1 MNEELKGIIQ
11 KMIDNNESQE
21 TINAVIAE
29 YERRNASDVQVG
41 KTDAAAG
48 ETATV
53 VADQPSELDL
63 QSENGLSA
71 LPQEDEG
78 NIFERL
84 FSEPIKK
91 GLALSDPAAETYD
104 VLAPSALGGGDY
116 SKEAIDALQKTW
128 NAQEKVGLTR
138 EGQAYENAVDKRI
151 KNGEN
156 AILAY
161 FKEFGNN
168 KVGATQWMVQSMA
181 QSAGTAA
188 EMPLVPAL
196 ATVAGAA
203 SSIAKA
209 PKNPYVMAGAGI
221 VGGLQAFQASSMG
234 VLETTNTLME
244 ETKEWFAEN
253 NLDWNKD
260 SDWNK
265 LLKDESA
272 LREIQ
277 LRSFGRGAAVGGTE
291 YVLSKITSKAVGGG
305 ASLIGGAGIGSK
317 IARGL
322 IKTVGGLGGE
332 SIAGGASEVAGLLV
346 QGEDITT
353 EESQKQIGQEMITGT
368 VMAPVT
374 VAGAAVEEAKIKNSY
389 IVNGDKINRNDT
401 NSIINE
407 SRDKDFANIRI
418 KSDDKKVNQKIK
430 SRREKIV
437 KENKNLI
444 KNKVEPQII
453 TEQKKKLD
461 LDIQQTEIDIANV
474 KEQGDNLSA
483 LPFETRLKDLK
494 DKRAAL
500 DKIVQYQLDEL
511 SEQESMDLMDMDD
524 DISLYQSIVNDPMST
539 EVAKKEAQKQLDLL
553 KVQQVQTFMN
563 PDTIDSRNP
572 NGPKSQKN
580 IDLSQ
585 KTQEAYEEGNIDGVI
600 EAQQGLISSIAT
612 SLWSR
617 VPKEKQVGTYEGFKA
632 ALVTS
637 KSGMLD
643 MINSYSPEK
652 FPGVPLAAYLGDRQ
666 KGLRVRANR
675 IIKEL
680 TKQDFEVS
688 TDSTEVLN
696 SFSDSETNI
705 DDIDIYGPKYNSQKL
720 GLGTNL
726 LEEASKDV
734 ELATQKIENELA
746 KADEKAKPLTQKQ
759 RQSKAEKAFN
769 SVFKNKYAKR
779 VKDKIGKK
787 LDKEKYIRDNVTTLK
802 KIVLA
807 NRDFQKGNQG
817 LAKDWN
823 KYPPSDQAFVDYYM
837 GTDTSNAQAISD
849 RKKSLAEAVSD
860 QIGKDARDNYF
871 EGKEAERAEIG
882 KRLGIAYSEDLEVK
896 KIRIFD
902 FDDTLARSNSQVL
915 YTLPDGTTGKLNA
928 TEYAKRDQELKDKGA
943 TFDFSEFSKVIDGKK
958 GPLFEVA
965 QKINAARG
973 NEDLFVL
980 TARPADSASSIQ
992 EFLKLA
998 GLDFRKENIIGLG
1011 DGTAQAKADWV
1022 QGKIDEGYNDFYF
1035 ADDAIKNVE
1044 AVKQVLD
1051 NADVK
1056 GKVQQAKVYQEV
1068 ISDIE
1073 KELNI
1078 LISSVQQIGY
1088 WKQNVPQANVDL
1100 ADQRSYNKYIESFL
1114 SFIGHKN
1121 TKKINLN
1128 NYDDLLQTQKE
1139 LEEAANSGF
1148 ISLQGLKAGKLANF
1162 GKKVVIKDPETGEFI
1177 SKATAGTRK
1186 IPKQKQEKYYELS
1199 GPVEG
1204 SEGNYYKVP
1213 GEYVKNK
1220 KGKFDWKDDSS
1231 AVKEIEKIAA
1241 NVLKPDTSKGSVY
1254 WSSTVDPAY
1263 IRLEKAAKENYK
1275 GEIIEGGITRIKP
1288 LEGKA
1293 NIIVNKV
1300 LNFDKFKKLANDSQP
1315 QVKINQKIITQ
1326 LTKDFG
1332 LSVKS
1337 GMNPYVAG
1345 MLLKGA
1351 YQSTEGGIKASYEF
1365 KWIETGELEFGKSE
1379 KYTEEYKG
1387 NKERR
1392 VREEHSPP
1400 ASVFGAKL
1408 VQVALTADVD
1418 NIEAIVEDM
1427 YQDAGQF
1434 LISFKHDEM
1443 LDNAKLGASIVEGSY
1458 IGRASGLTRIL
1469 SAGIPARK
1477 LINKNGNTV
1486 ADLAQLAVNVPNIV
1500 ANEAAIDVL
1509 GPKADRG
1516 LQSAVQMQEDLN
1528 PNPELSNNEAVE
1540 ALSDML
1546 GTIYGMD
1553 VITTKKALEEAGYSE
1568 ADVKKAL
1575 RSFGF
1580 EDSENGYVFINS
1592 EKAGLDTAMHEFTHV
1607 WANLVFAKDPELFN
1621 AIYDKL
1627 KSHPRYAEAISRMS
1641 KGGYANIPVDSFGYK
1656 NEVMAYILG
1665 EEGKSLYEV
1674 FAGDAEAKS
1683 LIDKFFDYVRE
1694 ALGFDPTVKNFADLN
1709 VDQVV
1714 KLAVK
1719 DMMEGNPSANFNKLQ
1734 NVAEGKSW
1742 YAKSEAA
1749 QSPSAKAKADPLVRA
1764 FNKLKLSYRA
1774 NKDLAR
1780 AINDAYAE
1788 VEGLMS
1794 FMDFVKLVSKNTKEI
1809 KTGKTNQL
1817 LIAKA
1822 EIIKANKIAEESAK
1836 KQAEDKVNEEQASKL
1851 QSMFRRII
1859 YQAKGEGAKA
1869 SRWFIPPNAEDFK
1882 GLLYAFLPKGQLG
1895 LDARKWMEEN
1905 LLKPYSNG
1913 IATLDTEILHKSK
1926 AWTDMSK
1933 GFNFEEKV
1941 GGTPYTLGDAIKVY
1955 NALKEGVD
1963 PGIAKKKHLDA
1974 LIHAVESN
1982 SEVLDLANEVAES
1995 FPIKLESGWQTRAFA
2010 KEIYDSINN
2019 GARKRHLETFSNN
2032 VDAVFTDATLDL
2044 IADQYGEKYRQAIV
2058 STLRRMKSG
2067 RNRVST
2073 DANANSYMNWL
2084 NRAVGTTMFLNT
2096 RSAILQ
2102 LLSTLNFLGK
2112 PGNNIFQATAAFAN
2126 QKQWKADYNK
2136 LWNSDYL
2143 SNRRDGAKFDVLAD
2157 EIAEGP
2163 QGLNKILKFGF
2174 LPTRYADSF
2183 AIALGGA
2190 AYYRNRINMLMKEGM
2205 SEADA
2210 EAQAMIDWR
2219 ATAEE
2224 SQQSSDPSKI
2234 SEIQASSIGKI
2245 IYAFAN
2251 TPFQYAR
2258 ITKRKLQ
2265 DITSGRSAAAGTVRT
2280 DMQSILYY
2288 SVGQAIM
2295 FNALQSGLVAL
2306 LNSDDPEDDEMKEE
2320 KYALLLERTLT
2331 SFAKSTGN
2339 PGAVASTLYAMMK
2352 EGYMQQTGKKRPDAN
2367 AFAITATSIS
2377 PPLNSKMRDLAG
2389 AYRAFNKIEEGDAF
2403 TPSLDNEA
2411 LTMAGEVASFGG
2423 VPLDR
2428 VIRKARHL
2436 AAIKNEEAEL
2446 WQKIWMLA
2454 GWSSWELGVKESKDT
2469 EFKAMD
2475 FKDVDFKEVEFKE
2488 SAFKKLEN
2496 GIAGRAN
2503 NDGTIEIDPNLS
2515 PVERAKTIA
2524 HEKQHMKDM
2533 KAGKLNYDDNYVYW
2547 NDSKYE
2553 RKNGKIIY
2561 KGKSYIEGHPS
2572 LPWEKKAYNAE
2583 PSTKEIKRKKLYA

>member
-29 YERRNASDVQVG
+29 YERRNASDVQEG
-41 KTDAAAG
+41 KTDAAAE

-53 VADQPSELDL
+53 VADQPIGLDL
-63 QSENGLSA
+63 QSENGL
-71 LPQEDEG
+71 LEQPEDDEG
-78 NIFERL
+78 FFEGLYNVASKGYASAGATGETLDIMSSGYKSDAELLEYIEAKEEARSAENI
-84 FSEPIKK
+84 IKSQQEFAEK
-91 GLALSDPAAETYD
+91 VEKYKQEGDNGFLAGFKAFADDPSMGID
-104 VLAPSALGGGDY
+104 VMVSSFAGQVRA
-116 SKEAIDALQKTW
+116 
-128 NAQEKVGLTR
+128 AQEAPGIV
-138 EGQAYENAVDKRI
+138 A
-151 KNGEN
+151 
-156 AILAY
+156 
-161 FKEFGNN
+161 
-168 KVGATQWMVQSMA
+168 AT
-181 QSAGTAA
+181 TA
-188 EMPLVPAL
+188 
-196 ATVAGAA
+196 AGAA
-203 SSIAKA
+203 TGSFIPVLGTVSGGLAGARLSSMAVMEAQATFSELLDEKMQEQGLNLKSTADLRKVLEDEDTMDDIRRKAVGRGLTIGTIEAIFGKLAGSTGKIVNKASRLSKVGGAVGAVGIEAAGGMVGETAGMLVAGQELAGEEILLEGIAGTVFAPAQIAAAGLDSKAEYRLNGEKLNNKKAINEVVENSSDEDFVNTKINVKKDKELSDRIQERRKNIIRNNKQAVKDKIA
-209 PKNPYVMAGAGI
+209 PK
-221 VGGLQAFQASSMG
+221 QAD
-234 VLETTNTLME
+234 E
-244 ETKEWFAEN
+244 
-253 NLDWNKD
+253 
-260 SDWNK
+260 
-265 LLKDESA
+265 LKAKINAAIKTS
-272 LREIQ
+272 EIQ
-277 LRSFGRGAAVGGTE
+277 LKEVKDTDGELAA
-291 YVLSKITSKAVGGG
+291 
-305 ASLIGGAGIGSK
+305 
-317 IARGL
+317 
-322 IKTVGGLGGE
+322 
-332 SIAGGASEVAGLLV
+332 
-346 QGEDITT
+346 
-353 EESQKQIGQEMITGT
+353 
-368 VMAPVT
+368 
-374 VAGAAVEEAKIKNSY
+374 EAI
-389 IVNGDKINRNDT
+389 
-401 NSIINE
+401 E
-407 SRDKDFANIRI
+407 IRI
-418 KSDDKKVNQKIK
+418 KTLKQQL
-430 SRREKIV
+430 E
-437 KENKNLI
+437 E
-444 KNKVEPQII
+444 
-453 TEQKKKLD
+453 LD
-461 LDIQQTEIDIANV
+461 NHIN
-474 KEQGDNLSA
+474 
-483 LPFETRLKDLK
+483 F
-494 DKRAAL
+494 
-500 DKIVQYQLDEL
+500 QLDEL
-511 SEQESMDLMDMDD
+511 NEDETLSLMNMDD
-524 DISLYQSIVNDPMST
+524 DVSLYQSILNDPNSS
-539 EVAKKEAQKQLDLL
+539 EAAKKSAEEQLLILKAAQINVLNNTDSADLA
-553 KVQQVQTFMN
+553 N
-563 PDTIDSRNP
+563 PD
-572 NGPKSQKN
+572 GPRKQKN

-585 KTQEAYEEGNIDGVI
+585 KTQEAYEKGGVNNYGEI
-600 EAQQGLISSIAT
+600 AEHQIGTIRSIAT

-617 VPKEKQVGTYEGFKA
+617 VAEDKKIGTYDDFVA
-632 ALVTS
+632 ALISEPSGLRDMV
-637 KSGMLD
+637 KSYDPTL
-643 MINSYSPEK
+643 
-652 FPGVPLAAYLGDRQ
+652 GVPLAAYIGDRK

-675 IIKEL
+675 IIKKL
-680 TKQDFEVS
+680 TKQDVQQS
-688 TDSTEVLN
+688 TDSTEALN
-696 SFSDSETNI
+696 QFGDEI
-705 DDIDIYGPKYNSQKL
+705 DIDSMDLGPRFNYERL
-720 GLGTNL
+720 GLGKVLGNL
-726 LEEASKDV
+726 ESDV
-734 ELATQKIENELA
+734 EIGLQKTINELEKLGEVTQK
-746 KADEKAKPLTQKQ
+746 K
-759 RQSKAEKAFN
+759 RQSESEKAFN
-769 SVFKNKYAKR
+769 SIFKNKY
-779 VKDKIGKK
+779 DKIIKDFVGKNTK
-787 LDKEKYIRDNVTTLK
+787 TSKDFTEFIDKNFDTLK
-802 KIVLA
+802 RIAL
-807 NRDFQKGNQG
+807 NNIDFQKGGGISNT
-817 LAKDWN
+817 WN
-823 KYPPSDQAFVDYYM
+823 TYAPSKQDFIDYYE
-837 GTDTSNAQAISD
+837 GKDIAPNKPASVKSD
-849 RKKSLAEAVSD
+849 RKKSLINAIVADLSKSAREA
-860 QIGKDARDNYF
+860 YF
-871 EGKEAERAEIG
+871 ETRPDEQKAFNIEQQISFQEAG
-882 KRLGIAYSEDLEVK
+882 VK

-902 FDDTLARSNSQVL
+902 FDDTLAKSNSQVL

-928 TEYAKRDQELKDKGA
+928 TEYAKRDQELKDAGA

-980 TARPADSASSIQ
+980 TARPADAAGPIQ

-998 GLDFRKENIIGLG
+998 GLDFKKENIIGLG

-1022 QGKIDEGYNDFYF
+1022 QGKINEGYNDFYF

-1044 AVKQVLD
+1044 AVKNVLD

-1056 GKVQQAKVYQEV
+1056 GKVQQAKAYQDVLSEIV
-1068 ISDIE
+1068 EQVALLYTADSSPLIFENPIS
-1073 KELNI
+1073 N
-1078 LISSVQQIGY
+1078 
-1088 WKQNVPQANVDL
+1088 QANYMKYTLNEVVPYVDHNNTEPV
-1100 ADQRSYNKYIESFL
+1100 DVNKPEGLKKAVEGLKNIASKGFL
-1114 SFIGHKN
+1114 SLNHMVNMANAGRKEVRG
-1121 TKKINLN
+1121 TKTNG
-1128 NYDDLLQTQKE
+1128 
-1139 LEEAANSGF
+1139 LEVGVKFYEMNS
-1148 ISLQGLKAGKLANF
+1148 K
-1162 GKKVVIKDPETGEFI
+1162 
-1177 SKATAGTRK
+1177 
-1186 IPKQKQEKYYELS
+1186 
-1199 GPVEG
+1199 VEG
-1204 SEGNYYKVP
+1204 SILVKGKHYLKRPADKKFRDGV
-1213 GEYVKNK
+1213 EYLNK
-1220 KGKFDWKDDSS
+1220 YKGKFKPSDGNVFYGKSDPNFE
-1231 AVKEIEKIAA
+1231 AVEK
-1241 NVLKPDTSKGSVY
+1241 V
-1254 WSSTVDPAY
+1254 
-1263 IRLEKAAKENYK
+1263 AKENYS
-1275 GEIIEGGITRIKP
+1275 GAEIKKQGALNLFTKT
-1288 LEGKA
+1288 K

-1300 LNFDKFKKLANDSQP
+1300 VSLNIFKELVEKHRPKA
-1315 QVKINQKIITQ
+1315 KINQELVKQMTIDYGNAVKNGANPYIA
-1326 LTKDFG
+1326 G
-1332 LSVKS
+1332 LMLKS
-1337 GMNPYVAG
+1337 GYASTS
-1345 MLLKGA
+1345 GA
-1351 YQSTEGGIKASYEF
+1351 IKTSYEF
-1365 KWIETGELEFGKSE
+1365 KGFENGNLEFGESLKFTE
-1379 KYTEEYKG
+1379 KYKG
-1387 NKERR
+1387 NSKRR

-1400 ASVFGAKL
+1400 VGTFTGKL
-1408 VQVALTADVD
+1408 LKLAVLAPEQSIGLTIDQ
-1418 NIEAIVEDM
+1418 M
-1427 YQDAGQF
+1427 YKDAGQY
-1434 LISFKHDEM
+1434 LVSFKHDEM
-1443 LDNAKLGASIVEGSY
+1443 IDNGGLASSIMPGSS
-1458 IGRASGLTRIL
+1458 IGYGSSIL
-1469 SAGIPARK
+1469 RLLKAGIPPAK
-1477 LINKNGNTV
+1477 ITTLDPITE
-1486 ADLAQLAVNVPNIV
+1486 NVLRLESIKSIGLPDIIAEGALSNLSQES
-1500 ANEAAIDVL
+1500 AN
-1509 GPKADRG
+1509 
-1516 LQSAVQMQEDLN
+1516 QSAVQMQEN
-1528 PNPELSNNEAVE
+1528 LSPDPKLTNNEAIE

-1546 GTIYGMD
+1546 GTIYGIN
-1553 VITTKKALEEAGYSE
+1553 VITGSKEKARKALQDVGYAKE
-1568 ADVKKAL
+1568 DIEFAL
-1575 RSFGF
+1575 KQMGF
-1580 EDSENGYVFINS
+1580 NDPNSGIIYINS
-1592 EKAGLDTAMHEFTHV
+1592 EKAGLDTPMHEFTHA
-1607 WANLVFAKDPELFN
+1607 WAEIVNKKDPNLFN

-1627 KSHPRYAEAISRMS
+1627 KSHPLYGKAVDRMAKGKTYS
-1641 KGGYANIPVDSFGYK
+1641 KLSPDSFGYK
-1656 NEVMAYILG
+1656 NEIMAFILG

-1674 FAGDAEAKS
+1674 FEGDAEAKS

-1694 ALGFDPTVKNFADLN
+1694 ALGFDPTIKNFADLT

-1719 DMMEGNPSANFNKLQ
+1719 DMLEGNPSANFNKLQ
-1734 NVAEGKSW
+1734 NVAKGKSW
-1742 YAKSEAA
+1742 YAKSEAT
-1749 QSPSAKAKADPLVRA
+1749 QSPSAKAKSDPIVRA
-1764 FNKLKLSYRA
+1764 FNKLKLSYRE
-1774 NKDLAR
+1774 NKNLAQ
-1780 AINDAYAE
+1780 AINDAYSE
-1788 VEGLMS
+1788 VENLMD
-1794 FMDFVKLVSKNTKEI
+1794 FVDFVKLVFRNTKEI

-1822 EIIKANKIAEESAK
+1822 EIIKADKIAEENAK
-1836 KQAEDKVNEEQASKL
+1836 KQAEQKLSDDQASKL

-1895 LDARKWMEEN
+1895 VDARKWMEEH
-1905 LLKPYSNG
+1905 LIKPYSNG

-2102 LLSTLNFLGK
+2102 LLSTLNFIGK

-2143 SNRRDGAKFDVLAD
+2143 ANRRDGAKFDVLAD

-2190 AYYRNRINMLMKEGM
+2190 AYYRNRVNMLMKEGM

-2219 ATAEE
+2219 NTAEE

-2265 DITSGRSAAAGTVRT
+2265 DIASGRSAAAGTLRT

-2306 LNSDDPEDDEMKEE
+2306 LNSDDPEDEELKEE

-2352 EGYMQQTGKKRPDAN
+2352 EGYMQQTGQKRPDPN

-2377 PPLNSKMRDLAG
+2377 PPLNSKIRDLAG
-2389 AYRAFNKIEEGDAF
+2389 AYRAFNKIDEGDAF

-2423 VPLDR
+2423 IPLDR

-2469 EFKAMD
+2469 EFKAID

-2488 SAFKKLEN
+2488 SAFKKLED

-2503 NDGTIEIDPNLS
+2503 KDGTIEIDPNLS
-2515 PVERAKTIA
+2515 PVERTKTFF
-2524 HEKQHMKDM
+2524 HENQHQDDM
-2533 KAGKLNYDDNYVYW
+2533 NTIMSNGKPMLDYDDKYVYW
-2547 NDSKYE
+2547 KNGKYE

-2572 LPWEKKAYNAE
+2572 LPWEKKAYDAE

>member
-11 KMIDNNESQE
+11 QMIDNNEPQE

-29 YERRNASDVQVG
+29 YERRNASDIQVG

-53 VADQPSELDL
+53 VADQPSELGL
-63 QSENGLSA
+63 QSENGLSEQPEDNEGFFEGLYNVA
-71 LPQEDEG
+71 SKGYASAGATGETLDIMSSGYKSDAELLAYMEAKEEARSAENIIKSQQEFAEKVEKFKQEGDNGFLAGFKAFADDPGMGLDVMVSSFAGQVRAGQEAPGIVAATTATGAAAGSFIPVLGTVSGGLAGARLSSMAVMEAQATFSELLDEKMQEQGLNLKSTADLRKVLEDEDTMDDIRRKSIG
-78 NIFERL
+78 RGLTIGAVEAIFGKLAGSTGKIVNKASRL
-84 FSEPIKK
+84 SKVGGAVGAVGIEAA
-91 GLALSDPAAETYD
+91 GGMVGETAGMLVAGQELAGEEILLEGIAGTVFAPAQIAAESLNAKAEYR
-104 VLAPSALGGGDY
+104 LNGEKLNN
-116 SKEAIDALQKTW
+116 KKAINEVVKNSSDEDFVNTKINVKKDKDLSNKI
-128 NAQEKVGLTR
+128 QERRK
-138 EGQAYENAVDKRI
+138 NII
-151 KNGEN
+151 KNNKQAVKDKIAPKKAEELKAKINAAIKTAEIELKQVKDVDGE
-156 AILAY
+156 LAA
-161 FKEFGNN
+161 
-168 KVGATQWMVQSMA
+168 GAT
-181 QSAGTAA
+181 
-188 EMPLVPAL
+188 E
-196 ATVAGAA
+196 
-203 SSIAKA
+203 
-209 PKNPYVMAGAGI
+209 
-221 VGGLQAFQASSMG
+221 
-234 VLETTNTLME
+234 
-244 ETKEWFAEN
+244 
-253 NLDWNKD
+253 
-260 SDWNK
+260 
-265 LLKDESA
+265 
-272 LREIQ
+272 
-277 LRSFGRGAAVGGTE
+277 
-291 YVLSKITSKAVGGG
+291 
-305 ASLIGGAGIGSK
+305 
-317 IARGL
+317 
-322 IKTVGGLGGE
+322 
-332 SIAGGASEVAGLLV
+332 
-346 QGEDITT
+346 
-353 EESQKQIGQEMITGT
+353 
-368 VMAPVT
+368 
-374 VAGAAVEEAKIKNSY
+374 
-389 IVNGDKINRNDT
+389 
-401 NSIINE
+401 
-407 SRDKDFANIRI
+407 IRI
-418 KSDDKKVNQKIK
+418 K
-430 SRREKIV
+430 
-437 KENKNLI
+437 
-444 KNKVEPQII
+444 
-453 TEQKKKLD
+453 KLK
-461 LDIQQTEIDIANV
+461 QQLEEIDNHIN
-474 KEQGDNLSA
+474 
-483 LPFETRLKDLK
+483 F
-494 DKRAAL
+494 
-500 DKIVQYQLDEL
+500 QLDEL
-511 SEQESMDLMDMDD
+511 NEGETLALMNMDD
-524 DISLYQSIVNDPMST
+524 DVSLYQSILNDSNSS
-539 EVAKKEAQKQLDLL
+539 EAAKKSAEEQLSILKATQINVLNNTDSADLA
-553 KVQQVQTFMN
+553 
-563 PDTIDSRNP
+563 NP

-580 IDLSQ
+580 IDLSR
-585 KTQEAYEEGNIDGVI
+585 KTQEAYERGDIDGVI

-617 VPKEKQVGTYEGFKA
+617 VPKEKQVGTYDGFKT

-643 MINSYSPEK
+643 MLASYKSET
-652 FPGVPLAAYLGDRQ
+652 GVPLAAYLGDRR

-746 KADEKAKPLTQKQ
+746 KADEAAKTLTQKQ

-787 LDKEKYIRDNVTTLK
+787 LDKEKYIRGNVTTLK

-871 EGKEAERAEIG
+871 EGKEAERTEISE
-882 KRLGIAYSEDLEVK
+882 RLGVAYLEDL
-896 KIRIFD
+896 
-902 FDDTLARSNSQVL
+902 
-915 YTLPDGTTGKLNA
+915 
-928 TEYAKRDQELKDKGA
+928 
-943 TFDFSEFSKVIDGKK
+943 SEEQD
-958 GPLFEVA
+958 
-965 QKINAARG
+965 
-973 NEDLFVL
+973 
-980 TARPADSASSIQ
+980 
-992 EFLKLA
+992 
-998 GLDFRKENIIGLG
+998 
-1011 DGTAQAKADWV
+1011 
-1022 QGKIDEGYNDFYF
+1022 
-1035 ADDAIKNVE
+1035 
-1044 AVKQVLD
+1044 
-1051 NADVK
+1051 
-1056 GKVQQAKVYQEV
+1056 KVYQEV

-1073 KELNI
+1073 DGIQVLIDENLEGDVEASITDINKLAKELGVENFNRKDPKFI
-1078 LISSVQQIGY
+1078 DRMVVSLGKI
-1088 WKQNVPQANVDL
+1088 ADL
-1100 ADQRSYNKYIESFL
+1100 GLLTEEDIDNL
-1114 SFIGHKN
+1114 SM
-1121 TKKINLN
+1121 
-1128 NYDDLLQTQKE
+1128 
-1139 LEEAANSGF
+1139 
-1148 ISLQGLKAGKLANF
+1148 ANF
-1162 GKKVVIKDPETGEFI
+1162 GAKYNKETKYYQLKNGSKVLRGTPEFNAAVEAQQLVPAAGGLFYGAKDPALLNIKEKIKKAESKKGVKLKAPSVNPAAAVKNSKTYLANQEKQKINNKAFSNFLSLMDKIAEIDPALMLIMVHDGYRATSGIIKAVAPVKYI
-1177 SKATAGTRK
+1177 SKT
-1186 IPKQKQEKYYELS
+1186 
-1199 GPVEG
+1199 
-1204 SEGNYYKVP
+1204 
-1213 GEYVKNK
+1213 
-1220 KGKFDWKDDSS
+1220 
-1231 AVKEIEKIAA
+1231 
-1241 NVLKPDTSKGSVY
+1241 
-1254 WSSTVDPAY
+1254 
-1263 IRLEKAAKENYK
+1263 
-1275 GEIIEGGITRIKP
+1275 
-1288 LEGKA
+1288 
-1293 NIIVNKV
+1293 
-1300 LNFDKFKKLANDSQP
+1300 
-1315 QVKINQKIITQ
+1315 
-1326 LTKDFG
+1326 
-1332 LSVKS
+1332 
-1337 GMNPYVAG
+1337 
-1345 MLLKGA
+1345 
-1351 YQSTEGGIKASYEF
+1351 
-1365 KWIETGELEFGKSE
+1365 LEFGTPGTKYSE
-1379 KYTEEYKG
+1379 TYKK
-1387 NKERR
+1387 NKENNYRD
-1392 VREEHSPP
+1392 EHNPP
-1400 ASVFGAKL
+1400 ASVIGSYIAKAAMKGQAIQQKPL
-1408 VQVALTADVD
+1408 IDKQFHRVILSLKVD
-1418 NIEAIVEDM
+1418 EI
-1427 YQDAGQF
+1427 
-1434 LISFKHDEM
+1434 
-1443 LDNAKLGASIVEGSY
+1443 LDKAKLGGVMPENFRLIVSNSLGRYFNELTSKINGGIDPDSIIDIETGRSIREIYNIDSRGVAASLE
-1458 IGRASGLTRIL
+1458 LTEQFKDKT
-1469 SAGIPARK
+1469 PDK
-1477 LINKNGNTV
+1477 
-1486 ADLAQLAVNVPNIV
+1486 
-1500 ANEAAIDVL
+1500 
-1509 GPKADRG
+1509 
-1516 LQSAVQMQEDLN
+1516 LQSAAQMQEDLN
-1528 PNPELSNNEAVE
+1528 PNSELSKNEAVE

-1568 ADVKKAL
+1568 ADVNKAL

-1607 WANLVFAKDPELFN
+1607 WANLVFSKDPELFN

-1627 KSHPRYAEAISRMS
+1627 KSHPKYNEAISRMS
-1641 KGGYANIPVDSFGYK
+1641 KGGYANIPADSFGYK

-1674 FAGDAEAKS
+1674 FEGDAEAKS

-1714 KLAVK
+1714 RLAVK

-1895 LDARKWMEEN
+1895 LEARKWMEEN

-1941 GGTPYTLGDAIKVY
+1941 GGTPYNLGDAIKVY

-2190 AYYRNRINMLMKEGM
+2190 AYYRNRVNMLMKEGM

-2219 ATAEE
+2219 NTAEE

-2265 DITSGRSAAAGTVRT
+2265 DITSGRSAAAGTMRT

-2469 EFKAMD
+2469 KFKAMD

-2488 SAFKKLEN
+2488 SAFKKLED

-2547 NDSKYE
+2547 NGSKYE

-2572 LPWEKKAYNAE
+2572 LPWEKKAYDAE

>member
-1 MNEELKGIIQ
+1 MNEEQFIAKLKETAGRMQADGIDPAQIQ
-11 KMIDNNESQE
+11 GFIDQKKNEWS
-21 TINAVIAE
+21 AK
-29 YERRNASDVQVG
+29 YGG

-53 VADQPSELDL
+53 VADQPSELGL
-63 QSENGLSA
+63 QSENGLSEQRYSHPDEDRGFFNA
-71 LPQEDEG
+71 L
-78 NIFERL
+78 IFDPL
-84 FSEPIKK
+84 SK
-91 GLALSDPAAETYD
+91 GIAQGSSSDETYD
-104 VLAPSALGGGDY
+104 VFLGGDFSPEALKTLREADKKVMESGMT
-116 SKEAIDALQKTW
+116 KEGI
-128 NAQEKVGLTR
+128 
-138 EGQAYENAVDKRI
+138 AYEAAVNKRI
-151 KNGEN
+151 EDGEN
-156 AILAY
+156 PILAY
-161 FKEFGNN
+161 FKELPNN
-168 KVGATQWMVQSMA
+168 KMGAAQYMIQS
-181 QSAGTAA
+181 QTAA
-188 EMPLVPAL
+188 ATAGLENPGISLTAAGAGAL
-196 ATVAGAA
+196 ATGAVGSAA
-203 SSIAKA
+203 SPVGTAI
-209 PKNPYVMAGAGI
+209 GAGI
-221 VGGLQAFQASSMG
+221 GGVRGFMSGSMLALEGASRMSE
-234 VLETTNTLME
+234 LA
-244 ETKEWFAEN
+244 KEWFDEN

-260 SDWNK
+260 SDWQK
-265 LLKDESA
+265 LKNDEAA
-272 LREIQ
+272 LREIK
-277 LRSFGRGAAVGGTE
+277 LRGMGAGLTIGAAEYFGGKLGGKL
-291 YVLSKITSKAVGGG
+291 VSKAVG
-305 ASLIGGAGIGSK
+305 AVGSK
-317 IARGL
+317 VAKAATKTVGSL
-322 IKTVGGLGGE
+322 ASEATVGGLGE
-332 SIAGGASEVAGLLV
+332 AGALGVMGR
-346 QGEDITT
+346 DITST
-353 EESQKQIGQEMITGT
+353 ESLKEIGMESVIGMVGAPIT
-368 VMAPVT
+368 
-374 VAGAAVEEAKIKNSY
+374 AAQATLEQVKAKNKY
-389 IVNGDKINRNDT
+389 IVNGGKTTDKSKVNN
-401 NSIINE
+401 IINNA
-407 SRDKDFANIRI
+407 SDKDFVNIKI

-453 TEQKKKLD
+453 TERKKKLD
-461 LDIQQTEIDIANV
+461 LAIQQAEIDIANA
-474 KEQGDNLSA
+474 KEQDNLSA

-494 DKRAAL
+494 DKRSAL
-500 DKIVQYQLDEL
+500 DEYVQYHLDEL
-511 SEQESMDLMDMDD
+511 SEQESMDLMNMDD

-539 EVAKKEAQKQLDLL
+539 EAAKKEAQKQLDLL
-553 KVQQVQTFMN
+553 KVEQAKTFIT
-563 PDTIDSRNP
+563 PDAIDTRNP
-572 NGPKSQKN
+572 NGPKSEKN
-580 IDLSQ
+580 IDLSR
-585 KTQEAYEEGNIDGVI
+585 KTQEAYERGDIDSVI

-617 VPKEKQVGTYEGFKA
+617 VPKEKQVGTYEGFKSS
-632 ALVTS
+632 LVTS

-746 KADEKAKPLTQKQ
+746 KADEAAKTLTQKQ

-769 SVFKNKYAKR
+769 SVFKNKYVER
-779 VKDKIGKK
+779 IKDKIGKK
-787 LDKEKYIRDNVTTLK
+787 LNKEKYIRDNVTTLK

-807 NRDFQKGNQG
+807 NRNFQKGNQG
-817 LAKDWN
+817 IAKDWN
-823 KYPPSDQAFVDYYM
+823 KYPPSDQAFIDYYM
-837 GTDTSNAQAISD
+837 GTDTSNTQAISD

-860 QIGKDARDNYF
+860 QIGKDAKDNYF

-882 KRLGIAYSEDLEVK
+882 EGLGIAYSEDLEVK

-902 FDDTLARSNSQVL
+902 FDDTLAQSNSQVL
-915 YTLPDGTTGKLNA
+915 YTLPGGTTGKLNA

-980 TARPADSASSIQ
+980 TARPADSAGPIQ

-998 GLDFRKENIIGLG
+998 ELDFKKENIIGLG

-1068 ISDIE
+1068 VSDIE
-1073 KELNI
+1073 DGIQVLIDENLEGDIEASIADINKLAKELGIENFNRKNPEFI
-1078 LISSVQQIGY
+1078 KRVIKSLGE
-1088 WKQNVPQANVDL
+1088 A
-1100 ADQRSYNKYIESFL
+1100 ADAGVLTVE
-1114 SFIGHKN
+1114 
-1121 TKKINLN
+1121 
-1128 NYDDLLQTQKE
+1128 LLQN
-1139 LEEAANSGF
+1139 LSM
-1148 ISLQGLKAGKLANF
+1148 ANF
-1162 GKKVVIKDPETGEFI
+1162 GAVNKRREDGN
-1177 SKATAGTRK
+1177 
-1186 IPKQKQEKYYELS
+1186 KYYKLKD
-1199 GPVEG
+1199 GTFIIGVDTG
-1204 SEGNYYKVP
+1204 KI
-1213 GEYVKNK
+1213 NK
-1220 KGKFDWKDDSS
+1220 KGEKIFEAPKADLMPMGSGLFYSVNDPAFVDIKNRITKANSKPGTKSS
-1231 AVKEIEKIAA
+1231 APVVDTEAAKKGSKTYNNNQEKQKLNNKAFSEFLNAMDKIAQI
-1241 NVLKPDTSKGSVY
+1241 
-1254 WSSTVDPAY
+1254 DPA
-1263 IRLEKAAKENYK
+1263 L
-1275 GEIIEGGITRIKP
+1275 
-1288 LEGKA
+1288 
-1293 NIIVNKV
+1293 
-1300 LNFDKFKKLANDSQP
+1300 
-1315 QVKINQKIITQ
+1315 
-1326 LTKDFG
+1326 
-1332 LSVKS
+1332 
-1337 GMNPYVAG
+1337 
-1345 MLLKGA
+1345 MLVMVHDA
-1351 YQSTEGGIKASYEF
+1351 YRSSSAIIKAVAPVKYIS
-1365 KWIETGELEFGKSE
+1365 KTLEFGTGRKYSKSYE
-1379 KYTEEYKG
+1379 NNATR
-1387 NKERR
+1387 NFRD
-1392 VREEHSPP
+1392 EHNPP
-1400 ASVFGAKL
+1400 ASVIGSYIAKAAMKGQAIQQKPL
-1408 VQVALTADVD
+1408 IDKQFHRVVLSLKADE
-1418 NIEAIVEDM
+1418 I
-1427 YQDAGQF
+1427 
-1434 LISFKHDEM
+1434 
-1443 LDNAKLGASIVEGSY
+1443 LDKAKLGGVMPESFRLIVSNSLGRYFNELTSKINGGIDPDSIIDIETGRSIREIYNIDSSGVAASLE
-1458 IGRASGLTRIL
+1458 LTEQFKDKT
-1469 SAGIPARK
+1469 PDK
-1477 LINKNGNTV
+1477 
-1486 ADLAQLAVNVPNIV
+1486 
-1500 ANEAAIDVL
+1500 
-1509 GPKADRG
+1509 
-1516 LQSAVQMQEDLN
+1516 LQSAAQMQEDLN
-1528 PNPELSNNEAVE
+1528 PNPELSKNEAVE

-1568 ADVKKAL
+1568 ADVNKAL

-1627 KSHPRYAEAISRMS
+1627 KSHPKYNEAISRMS

-1674 FAGDAEAKS
+1674 FEGDAEAKS

-1836 KQAEDKVNEEQASKL
+1836 KQAEDRVNEEQASKL

-1895 LDARKWMEEN
+1895 LEARKWMEEN

-2190 AYYRNRINMLMKEGM
+2190 AYYRNRVNMLMKEGM

-2219 ATAEE
+2219 NTAEE

-2306 LNSDDPEDDEMKEE
+2306 LNSDDPEDDEMKKE
-2320 KYALLLERTLT
+2320 KYALLIERTLT

-2515 PVERAKTIA
+2515 PVERTKTIA

-2561 KGKSYIEGHPS
+2561 KGKSYIEGHHS
-2572 LPWEKKAYNAE
+2572 LPWEKKAYDAE

>member
-1 MNEELKGIIQ
+1 MNEEEFIAKLKETAGRMQADGIDPTQIQ
-11 KMIDNNESQE
+11 GFIDQKKNEWS
-21 TINAVIAE
+21 AK
-29 YERRNASDVQVG
+29 YGG

-63 QSENGLSA
+63 QSENGLLEQQVEPEAPTWLEETFGQDTFGVDFASDMYRA
-71 LPQEDEG
+71 VKSGWRQSEAAG
-78 NIFERL
+78 NIADVFTGN
-84 FSEPIKK
+84 SSDN
-91 GLALSDPAAETYD
+91 ALNTMR
-104 VLAPSALGGGDY
+104 
-116 SKEAIDALQKTW
+116 
-128 NAQEKVGLTR
+128 EKMEYVKQT
-138 EGQAYENAVDKRI
+138 
-151 KNGEN
+151 
-156 AILAY
+156 
-161 FKEFGNN
+161 
-168 KVGATQWMVQSMA
+168 A
-181 QSAGTAA
+181 QSEEMQTYNKAVEKYKEEGDGGFLAGFKAFMENPSIGPEVMVSSMSQLVGTAL
-188 EMPLVPAL
+188 EGGEVS
-196 ATVAGAA
+196 ATVA
-203 SSIAKA
+203 
-209 PKNPYVMAGAGI
+209 AGAG
-221 VGGLQAFQASSMG
+221 L
-234 VLETTNTLME
+234 
-244 ETKEWFAEN
+244 
-253 NLDWNKD
+253 
-260 SDWNK
+260 
-265 LLKDESA
+265 
-272 LREIQ
+272 
-277 LRSFGRGAAVGGTE
+277 GAAVGASGSFGIATIPGMVAGAQGASMMAMEALGTFGE
-291 YVLSKITSKAVGGG
+291 LLEEKVTANGGKFSNNNDIREILENEDQMSDLYRKAIGRGVAIGTIEAFTGGLAGKVGAKAIGKIGLGKIPALAGAAGVEAVGG
-305 ASLIGGAGIGSK
+305 SLGETAGMLAAGQELK
-317 IARGL
+317 
-322 IKTVGGLGGE
+322 GE
-332 SIAGGASEVAGLLV
+332 EIFLEGIAGMA
-346 QGEDITT
+346 
-353 EESQKQIGQEMITGT
+353 
-368 VMAPVT
+368 MAPVSVGAEVISGNPQYVVNGKKVKAREGKAT
-374 VAGAAVEEAKIKNSY
+374 IKDMVRNSTDEEFAGMQVNISKDPKLTEEVQERRKKIIKNNKTVVKNKIQPEAATDIKKSLEFEIKKAKAELKKVKETDGDAVAGAVQRK
-389 IVNGDKINRNDT
+389 
-401 NSIINE
+401 
-407 SRDKDFANIRI
+407 
-418 KSDDKKVNQKIK
+418 
-430 SRREKIV
+430 
-437 KENKNLI
+437 
-444 KNKVEPQII
+444 
-453 TEQKKKLD
+453 
-461 LDIQQTEIDIANV
+461 IDIL
-474 KEQGDNLSA
+474 EQELKSVDNHVN
-483 LPFETRLKDLK
+483 F
-494 DKRAAL
+494 
-500 DKIVQYQLDEL
+500 QLDEL
-511 SEQESMDLMDMDD
+511 NEEETLALMNMDD
-524 DISLYQSIVNDPMST
+524 EVSLYQSVLNDPNST
-539 EVAKKEAQKQLDLL
+539 EAAKKAAEEQLSFLKNTQLAVLNNTDSTDLA
-553 KVQQVQTFMN
+553 N
-563 PDTIDSRNP
+563 PD
-572 NGPKSQKN
+572 GPKKEKN
-580 IDLSQ
+580 IELSR
-585 KTQEAYEEGNIDGVI
+585 KTQEAFENGDVDGI
-600 EAQQGLISSIAT
+600 IKAQQGTISSIAT

-617 VPKEKQVGTYEGFKA
+617 IPKEKQIGTYEEFKTA
-632 ALVTS
+632 IVTS
-637 KSGMLD
+637 KSGLLD
-643 MINSYSPEK
+643 MLKSYKPET
-652 FPGVPLAAYLGDRQ
+652 GVPLAAYLGDKR

-675 IIKEL
+675 IVKEL

-688 TDSTEVLN
+688 TESTEVLN
-696 SFSDSETNI
+696 SYSDNEINI
-705 DDIDIYGPKYNSQKL
+705 DTISIYGPKYNSQKL
-720 GLGTNL
+720 GLGVNL

-746 KADEKAKPLTQKQ
+746 KADKAAKPLTQKQ

-769 SVFKNKYAKR
+769 SIFKNKYVER
-779 VKDKIGKK
+779 IKDKIGKK
-787 LDKEKYIRDNVTTLK
+787 LNKEKYIRDNVTTLK

-807 NRDFQKGNQG
+807 NRNFQKGNQG

-823 KYPPSDQAFVDYYM
+823 KYPPSDQAFIDYYM
-837 GTDTSNAQAISD
+837 GTDTSNTQAISD

-860 QIGKDARDNYF
+860 QIGKDAKDNYF
-871 EGKEAERAEIG
+871 ENKESERAKIG
-882 KRLGIAYSEDLEVK
+882 ERLGIAYLEDLPPNFVDDVKAIYTVAASPLVFENPIENQANYMKYTQNEIVPFVDHDNTDPVDVNKAEGLKKAVKGLTDIAKKGFLSLTHMVNMANTGRKEV
-896 KIRIFD
+896 
-902 FDDTLARSNSQVL
+902 T
-915 YTLPDGTTGKLNA
+915 GTKTNGLEVGVKYYEMN
-928 TEYAKRDQELKDKGA
+928 
-943 TFDFSEFSKVIDGKK
+943 SKVEESVLVK
-958 GPLFEVA
+958 GRHYL
-965 QKINAARG
+965 K
-973 NEDLFVL
+973 
-980 TARPADSASSIQ
+980 RPAD
-992 EFLKLA
+992 EK
-998 GLDFRKENIIGLG
+998 FRKS
-1011 DGTAQAKADWV
+1011 
-1022 QGKIDEGYNDFYF
+1022 DEY
-1035 ADDAIKNVE
+1035 
-1044 AVKQVLD
+1044 L
-1051 NADVK
+1051 
-1056 GKVQQAKVYQEV
+1056 
-1068 ISDIE
+1068 
-1073 KELNI
+1073 
-1078 LISSVQQIGY
+1078 
-1088 WKQNVPQANVDL
+1088 
-1100 ADQRSYNKYIESFL
+1100 NKY
-1114 SFIGHKN
+1114 
-1121 TKKINLN
+1121 
-1128 NYDDLLQTQKE
+1128 
-1139 LEEAANSGF
+1139 
-1148 ISLQGLKAGKLANF
+1148 
-1162 GKKVVIKDPETGEFI
+1162 
-1177 SKATAGTRK
+1177 
-1186 IPKQKQEKYYELS
+1186 
-1199 GPVEG
+1199 
-1204 SEGNYYKVP
+1204 
-1213 GEYVKNK
+1213 
-1220 KGKFDWKDDSS
+1220 KGKFKPSDGNVFYGKSDPNFE
-1231 AVKEIEKIAA
+1231 VVEKVA
-1241 NVLKPDTSKGSVY
+1241 
-1254 WSSTVDPAY
+1254 
-1263 IRLEKAAKENYK
+1263 RENYK
-1275 GEIIEGGITRIKP
+1275 GETIKKQGA
-1288 LEGKA
+1288 LNFFTKTK
-1293 NIIVNKV
+1293 NVIVNKV
-1300 LNFDKFKKLANDSQP
+1300 VSLDIFKESVEKHRPKA
-1315 QVKINQKIITQ
+1315 KINQELVKQMAI
-1326 LTKDFG
+1326 DYG
-1332 LSVKS
+1332 NAVKS
-1337 GMNPYVAG
+1337 GANPYIAG
-1345 MLLKGA
+1345 LMLKSGYASTSGA
-1351 YQSTEGGIKASYEF
+1351 IKTSYEF
-1365 KWIETGELEFGKSE
+1365 KGFENSNLEFGESLKF
-1379 KYTEEYKG
+1379 TEGYKG

-1400 ASVFGAKL
+1400 VGTFTGKL
-1408 VQVALTADVD
+1408 LKLAVLAPEQSIGPTIDQ
-1418 NIEAIVEDM
+1418 M
-1427 YQDAGQF
+1427 YTDAGQY
-1434 LISFKHDEM
+1434 LVSFKHDEM
-1443 LDNAKLGASIVEGSY
+1443 IDNGGLASSIMPGSS
-1458 IGRASGLTRIL
+1458 IGYGSSIL
-1469 SAGIPARK
+1469 RLLNAGIPPAKITSLDPNVEKILRLESLK
-1477 LINKNGNTV
+1477 TVGLPEVISEGVLSNLSQESKNQT
-1486 ADLAQLAVNVPNIV
+1486 
-1500 ANEAAIDVL
+1500 
-1509 GPKADRG
+1509 
-1516 LQSAVQMQEDLN
+1516 AVQMQEDLN
-1528 PNPELSNNEAVE
+1528 PDPKLSKDEAVE
-1540 ALSDML
+1540 ALTDILS
-1546 GTIYGMD
+1546 TIYGVD
-1553 VITTKKALEEAGYSE
+1553 IISTRKNLEEAGYSKE
-1568 ADVKKAL
+1568 FIDDAMNQ
-1575 RSFGF
+1575 FGF
-1580 EDSENGYVFINS
+1580 QDSNTGTVFINS

-1607 WANLVFAKDPELFN
+1607 WANIVFAKDPELFN

-1627 KSHPRYAEAISRMS
+1627 KSHPKYAQAIKRMS
-1641 KGGYANIPVDSFGYK
+1641 IGKSYKKLIPGSFSYK

-1674 FAGDAEAKS
+1674 FEGDAEAKS
-1683 LIDKFFDYVRE
+1683 LIDKFFDYVKE
-1694 ALGFDPTVKNFADLN
+1694 ALGFDPTTKNFADLN

-1714 KLAVK
+1714 RLAVK

-1742 YAKSEAA
+1742 HSKSEAA

-1764 FNKLKLSYRA
+1764 FNKLKLSYRE
-1774 NKDLAR
+1774 NKDLAQ

-1788 VEGLMS
+1788 VEGLM
-1794 FMDFVKLVSKNTKEI
+1794 DFIDFARLVAQNTKEV

-1895 LDARKWMEEN
+1895 VDARKWMEEN

-2096 RSAILQ
+2096 RSAVLQ

-2143 SNRRDGAKFDVLAD
+2143 SSRRDGAKFDVLAD

-2190 AYYRNRINMLMKEGM
+2190 AYYRNRVNMLMKEGM

-2265 DITSGRSAAAGTVRT
+2265 DISSGRSAAAGTMRT

-2306 LNSDDPEDDEMKEE
+2306 LNSNDEEDEELKDE
-2320 KYALLLERTLT
+2320 KYALMLERTLT

-2377 PPLNSKMRDLAG
+2377 PPLNSKIRDLAG
-2389 AYRAFNKIEEGDAF
+2389 AYRAFNKIEEGDTF

-2469 EFKAMD
+2469 EFKAIN

-2515 PVERAKTIA
+2515 PVEREKTIA
-2524 HEKQHMKDM
+2524 HEKQHIKDM

-2547 NDSKYE
+2547 NGKKYE
-2553 RKNGKIIY
+2553 RKNGKIKY
-2561 KGKSYIEGHPS
+2561 KGKWYIEGHPS

>member
-1 MNEELKGIIQ
+1 MNELEQIVQ
-11 KMIDNNESQE
+11 RMIDAGEPE
-21 TINAVIAE
+21 AAIAAVIQE
-29 YERRNASDVQVG
+29 YNQSVGSG
-41 KTDAAAG
+41 KTDAAAE

-53 VADQPSELDL
+53 VADQPSELGL
-63 QSENGLSA
+63 QSGNGLSEQRYSHPDEDRGFFDA
-71 LPQEDEG
+71 L
-78 NIFERL
+78 IFEPL
-84 FSEPIKK
+84 SK
-91 GLALSDPAAETYD
+91 GIAQGGSSDETYD
-104 VLAPSALGGGDY
+104 VFLGGDFSPEALKTLREADRKVMESGMT
-116 SKEAIDALQKTW
+116 KE
-128 NAQEKVGLTR
+128 GM
-138 EGQAYENAVDKRI
+138 AYEAAVNKRI
-151 KNGEN
+151 EDGEN
-156 AILAY
+156 PILAY
-161 FKEFGNN
+161 FKELPNN
-168 KVGATQWMVQSMA
+168 KMGAAQYMIQS
-181 QSAGTAA
+181 QTAA
-188 EMPLVPAL
+188 ATAGLENPEISLTAAGAGAL
-196 ATVAGAA
+196 ATGAIGSAA
-203 SSIAKA
+203 SPVGTAI
-209 PKNPYVMAGAGI
+209 GAGI
-221 VGGLQAFQASSMG
+221 GGVRGFMSGSMLALEGASRMSE
-234 VLETTNTLME
+234 LA
-244 ETKEWFAEN
+244 KEWFEEN

-260 SDWNK
+260 SDWQK
-265 LLKDESA
+265 LKNDESA

-277 LRSFGRGAAVGGTE
+277 LRGMGAGLTIGAAEYFGGKLGGKL
-291 YVLSKITSKAVGGG
+291 VSKAVGAVGG
-305 ASLIGGAGIGSK
+305 KVAKAATKTVGSLASEA
-317 IARGL
+317 
-322 IKTVGGLGGE
+322 TVGGLGE
-332 SIAGGASEVAGLLV
+332 AGALGVMGR
-346 QGEDITT
+346 DITST
-353 EESQKQIGQEMITGT
+353 ESLKEIGMESVIGMVGAPIT
-368 VMAPVT
+368 
-374 VAGAAVEEAKIKNSY
+374 AAQATLEQVKAKNKY
-389 IVNGDKINRNDT
+389 IVNGGKTTDKSKVNN
-401 NSIINE
+401 IINNA
-407 SRDKDFANIRI
+407 SDKDFVNIKI

-430 SRREKIV
+430 SRREKII
-437 KENKNLI
+437 KEDKNLI
-444 KNKVEPQII
+444 KNKVEPQTI
-453 TEQKKKLD
+453 TDQKKKLD
-461 LDIQQTEIDIANV
+461 SDIQQTEIDIANV

-524 DISLYQSIVNDPMST
+524 DISLYQSIVNDPLST
-539 EVAKKEAQKQLDLL
+539 EAAKKEAQKQLDLL

-563 PDTIDSRNP
+563 PNTIDSRNP
-572 NGPKSQKN
+572 DGPKSQKN
-580 IDLSQ
+580 IDLSR
-585 KTQEAYEEGNIDGVI
+585 KTQEAYERGDIDGVI

-643 MINSYSPEK
+643 MLASYKSET
-652 FPGVPLAAYLGDRQ
+652 GVPLAAYLGDRQ

-860 QIGKDARDNYF
+860 QIGKDARNNYF

-882 KRLGIAYSEDLEVK
+882 ERLGIAYSEDLEVK

-902 FDDTLARSNSQVL
+902 FDDTLAQSNSQVL

-928 TEYAKRDQELKDKGA
+928 TEFAKQYEKLNNEGA

-980 TARPADSASSIQ
+980 TARPEDSAGAIQ
-992 EFLKLA
+992 EFLKAA

-1022 QGKIDEGYNDFYF
+1022 QSKINEGYNDFYF

-1068 ISDIE
+1068 IEEITGDNQVSEQEYQSRLEEYNKLTTSIANQIAKLTGKDPKDVKKELSSRRGQLRSDSSKTIKFIE
-1073 KELNI
+1073 KVLPKFMSRGTMEYLRNTFTTSSSNRLQYPSSGAYQEALAIMEFINPELLTKEDKKALSKIKFRPSPVSKDMRAKMSQEELAERMLKDYKKLYDSIFSDPKAYANKRKAQEKMLYNLLKGFEKAYSNDNAFELAAI
-1078 LISSVQQIGY
+1078 FLGQSESMQHFIRSLAIPKVFADPSTLTAKDIIFNKDGVPKLI
-1088 WKQNVPQANVDL
+1088 
-1100 ADQRSYNKYIESFL
+1100 EEEHSFKAVL
-1114 SFIGHKN
+1114 
-1121 TKKINLN
+1121 
-1128 NYDDLLQTQKE
+1128 
-1139 LEEAANSGF
+1139 AANTMFNMVSNG
-1148 ISLQGLKAGKLANF
+1148 
-1162 GKKVVIKDPETGEFI
+1162 
-1177 SKATAGTRK
+1177 
-1186 IPKQKQEKYYELS
+1186 
-1199 GPVEG
+1199 
-1204 SEGNYYKVP
+1204 
-1213 GEYVKNK
+1213 
-1220 KGKFDWKDDSS
+1220 
-1231 AVKEIEKIAA
+1231 
-1241 NVLKPDTSKGSVY
+1241 
-1254 WSSTVDPAY
+1254 TVDA
-1263 IRLEKAAKENYK
+1263 
-1275 GEIIEGGITRIKP
+1275 
-1288 LEGKA
+1288 
-1293 NIIVNKV
+1293 
-1300 LNFDKFKKLANDSQP
+1300 NFDKLMTLYFQTGLLVNDNNKLNAKYKDTMAPGTIFGDPLITLKTYQEVGIDLTRYTSLINEVAEKLNIDS
-1315 QVKINQKIITQ
+1315 
-1326 LTKDFG
+1326 
-1332 LSVKS
+1332 
-1337 GMNPYVAG
+1337 
-1345 MLLKGA
+1345 KGA
-1351 YQSTEGGIKASYEF
+1351 
-1365 KWIETGELEFGKSE
+1365 L
-1379 KYTEEYKG
+1379 
-1387 NKERR
+1387 
-1392 VREEHSPP
+1392 
-1400 ASVFGAKL
+1400 KL
-1408 VQVALTADVD
+1408 V
-1418 NIEAIVEDM
+1418 EVEEL
-1427 YQDAGQF
+1427 A
-1434 LISFKHDEM
+1434 KDE
-1443 LDNAKLGASIVEGSY
+1443 
-1458 IGRASGLTRIL
+1458 
-1469 SAGIPARK
+1469 IPDK
-1477 LINKNGNTV
+1477 
-1486 ADLAQLAVNVPNIV
+1486 
-1500 ANEAAIDVL
+1500 
-1509 GPKADRG
+1509 

-1627 KSHPRYAEAISRMS
+1627 KSHPRYAEAILRMS

-1794 FMDFVKLVSKNTKEI
+1794 FMDFVKIVSKNTKEI

-1822 EIIKANKIAEESAK
+1822 EIIKADKIAEESAK

-1895 LDARKWMEEN
+1895 VDARKWMEEH
-1905 LLKPYSNG
+1905 LIKPYSNG

-2190 AYYRNRINMLMKEGM
+2190 AYYRNRVNMLMKEGM

-2219 ATAEE
+2219 NTAEE

-2306 LNSDDPEDDEMKEE
+2306 LNSDDPEDDEMKKE
-2320 KYALLLERTLT
+2320 KYALLIERTLT

-2389 AYRAFNKIEEGDAF
+2389 AYRAFNKIEEGDTF

-2515 PVERAKTIA
+2515 PVEREKTIA
-2524 HEKQHMKDM
+2524 HEEQHMKDM
-2533 KAGKLNYDDNYVYW
+2533 EAGKLNYDDNYVYW

-2561 KGKSYIEGHPS
+2561 KGKSYIEGHSS
-2572 LPWEKKAYNAE
+2572 LPWEKKAYDAE